1 MCDEL
6 SARLFRPWSNLDTR
20 EHSKQIEV
28 PVGRG
33 EGRDIVVACDRKE
46 EKGCYNILM
55 IRGKAIEASSSEVGV
70 SSSLN
75 LLENTAD
82 RIRMPLVQ
90 DIVDPVFHPMYSW
103 NSFRKFNLPHSTSF
117 DAVMMGACLPTQVG
131 IAYPPWIDIRKT
143 QFLSAFQPSYD
154 VRGNLHAETMD
165 RAVQILQ
172 RQAKEPKKLRSKR
185 FRCEHC
191 NVAFSNN
198 GQLKGHIRIH
208 TGERPFKCDVENC
221 GKAFTRNEELT
232 RHKRI
237 HTGLRPHACL
247 VCGKSFGRKDHLK
260 KHMRTHENRDYR
272 LSAATLG
279 MFTPGHILSSEG
291 LLFPHYNFPT

>member
-6 SARLFRPWSNLDTR
+6 SARLFRPWSSLDTR

-143 QFLSAFQPSYD
+143 HFLSAFQPSYD